1 VNSPAGTR
9 VFDKD
14 DISSTKRKLIE
25 RLLSSNVLREKLLSD
40 SLDIVE
46 LVMELEECGIEI
58 PEIPEE
64 EWEKMKTIDEWIDF
78 ILYRLPE
85 D

>member
-1 VNSPAGTR
+1 VTSPAGTR

-25 RLLSSNVLREKLLSD
+25 ILLSSKKLIEILLSSNVLREKFLS
-40 SLDIVE
+40 S
-46 LVMELEECGIEI
+46 LEECGIGI
-58 PEIPEE
+58 SEE
-64 EWEKMKTIDEWIDF
+64 ELKNMKTIDELIDF
-78 ILYRLPE
+78 ILYRIPE